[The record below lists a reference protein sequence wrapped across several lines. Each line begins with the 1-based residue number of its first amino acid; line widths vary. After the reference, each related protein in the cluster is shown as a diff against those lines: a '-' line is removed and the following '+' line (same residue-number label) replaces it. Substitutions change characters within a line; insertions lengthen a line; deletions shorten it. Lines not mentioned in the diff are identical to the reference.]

1 MRKGGGHMV
10 LSKNRIEI
18 GNSALL
24 VFVSN
29 DEEEASVKNCAEFP
43 FSLIAILLAISL
55 AILCPDGLA
64 QTQMVLVATGSTM
77 PAPLYVLWGDE
88 YHKMHP
94 ETQLRYLAVG
104 TSESANRVLS
114 GTGGDLGGGD
124 APIPEKQLKEAA
136 HAAVELPTVLVG
148 IAVFYNVPGSATS
161 IRLSGPVL
169 ANIYLGKTT
178 SWSDPEI
185 ARLNPDGKL
194 PDLPIKVL
202 HRTDGK
208 GSNYIFSDFLSKL
221 SPEFRAKVGKNVS
234 PKWPVGAAFSRCE
247 DLLASAAKMS
257 GAIGYAELRC
267 GEGSGLPIARIRNAA
282 GEFVKPSTKSISDA
296 ALAMESK
303 IRGDFRVSL
312 TNAPGKE
319 SYPIVSFTWFYVPV
333 HPQNRQRSHA
343 VNEYLSWVYASGQE
357 IAQAQGYAPLP
368 PSVLQKVRAK
378 VAALY

>member
-1 MRKGGGHMV
+1 MRKTFVLLSTVGALAVV
-10 LSKNRIEI
+10 LSQT
-18 GNSALL
+18 
-24 VFVSN
+24 
-29 DEEEASVKNCAEFP
+29 
-43 FSLIAILLAISL
+43 AIMLAISL
-55 AILCPDGLA
+55 TILSADGLA
-64 QTQMVLVATGSTM
+64 QTQMVLVTTGSTM
-77 PAPLYVLWGDE
+77 PEPLYVLWGDE
-88 YHKMHP
+88 YHKLHS

-104 TSESANRVLS
+104 TGESAKNVLS
-114 GTGGDLGGGD
+114 GAGDLGGGD

-136 HAAVELPTVLVG
+136 SAIVELPTILVG

-194 PDLPIKVL
+194 PNLPIKVL

-221 SPEFRAKVGKNVS
+221 SPDFRAKVGKNVS
-234 PKWPVGAAFSRCE
+234 PKWPVGAAFSRCQ
-247 DLLASAAKMS
+247 DLLSNVAKTS

-267 GEGSGLPIARIRNAA
+267 GEKSGLPIARIRNAV

-296 ALAMESK
+296 ALAMESTMTE
-303 IRGDFRVSL
+303 DFRASL

-319 SYPIVSFTWFYVPV
+319 SYPIVSFTWFYVPA
-333 HPQNRQRSHA
+333 HPQDLQRSHA
-343 VNEYLSWVYASGQE
+343 VKEYLSWVYASGQE

-368 PSVLQKVRAK
+368 PSVLQKVRAR
-378 VAALY
+378 VASLQ

>member
-1 MRKGGGHMV
+1 MV
-10 LSKNRIEI
+10 LLKNRVEI
-18 GNSALL
+18 GTSGLL

-29 DEEEASVKNCAEFP
+29 HEEQASLRNCANFA
-43 FSLIAILLAISL
+43 FSLTVILLAISL
-55 AILCPDGLA
+55 IIIFPDALA

-88 YHKMHP
+88 YHKLHP
-94 ETQLRYLAVG
+94 ETELRYLAVG
-104 TSESANRVLS
+104 TNESANRVLS

-124 APIPEKQLKEAA
+124 APIPEKRLKQAT

-148 IAVFYNVPGSATS
+148 IGVFYNVPGSATS

-169 ANIYLGKTT
+169 ADIYLGKTT

-185 ARLNPDGKL
+185 AKLNPDGKL

-221 SPEFRAKVGKNVS
+221 SPEFRAKVGKNIS
-234 PKWPVGAAFSRCE
+234 PKWPVGTAFSQCE
-247 DLLASAAKMS
+247 DLMANAAMTL

-267 GEGSGLPIARIRNAA
+267 GAKSGLSIARIRNAA
-282 GEFVKPSTKSISDA
+282 GEFVKPSMKSISDA

-303 IRGDFRVSL
+303 ITDDFRVSL

-333 HPQNRQRSHA
+333 HPQDLQRSRA

-357 IAQAQGYAPLP
+357 IAQAQGYDLLP

-378 VAALY
+378 VAALH

>member
-1 MRKGGGHMV
+1 M
-10 LSKNRIEI
+10 
-18 GNSALL
+18 
-24 VFVSN
+24 
-29 DEEEASVKNCAEFP
+29 KNCAEFA
-43 FSLIAILLAISL
+43 FSLAAILLAISL
-55 AILCPDGLA
+55 TILSPDGLA

-77 PAPLYVLWGDE
+77 PEPLYVLWGDE
-88 YHKMHP
+88 YHKLHP
-94 ETQLRYLAVG
+94 ETQFRYLAVG
-104 TSESANRVLS
+104 TSESANRVLA

-136 HAAVELPTVLVG
+136 YAAVELPTVLVG
-148 IAVFYNVPGSATS
+148 IAVFYNVPSSATS

-234 PKWPVGAAFSRCE
+234 PKWPVGTAFSRCQ
-247 DLLASAAKMS
+247 DLLANAAKTS

-267 GEGSGLPIARIRNAA
+267 GEKSGLSIARIRNAA
-282 GEFVKPSTKSISDA
+282 GEFVKPSTKSISDV

-303 IRGDFRVSL
+303 ITDDFRVSL

-333 HPQNRQRSHA
+333 HPQDLQRSHA
-343 VNEYLSWVYASGQE
+343 VKEYLSWVYVSGQE

-378 VAALY
+378 VAALH

>member
-1 MRKGGGHMV
+1 
-10 LSKNRIEI
+10 
-18 GNSALL
+18 LL
-24 VFVSN
+24 
-29 DEEEASVKNCAEFP
+29 KNCAEFA
-43 FSLIAILLAISL
+43 FSLTSMLLAVSL
-55 AILCPDGLA
+55 TVLPPDGLA
-64 QTQMVLVATGSTM
+64 QTQMVLVTTGSTM
-77 PAPLYVLWGDE
+77 LEPLYLSWGDE
-88 YHKMHP
+88 YHKLHP

-114 GTGGDLGGGD
+114 GAGDLGGGD

-178 SWSDPEI
+178 SWSDSEI
-185 ARLNPDGKL
+185 AKLNPDGKL

-234 PKWPVGAAFSRCE
+234 PKWPVGTAFSRCQ
-247 DLLASAAKMS
+247 DLLASAAKTS

-267 GEGSGLPIARIRNAA
+267 GERSGLPMARIRNAA
-282 GEFVKPSTKSISDA
+282 GEFVKPSTKSISDV
-296 ALAMESK
+296 ALAMESQMTD
-303 IRGDFRVSL
+303 DFRVSL

-319 SYPIVSFTWFYVPV
+319 SYPIVSFSWFYVPL
-333 HPQNRQRSHA
+333 HPQDLQRSRA
-343 VNEYLSWVYASGQE
+343 VNEYLSWIYASGQE

-378 VAALY
+378 VSALH

>member
-1 MRKGGGHMV
+1 LKT
-10 LSKNRIEI
+10 
-18 GNSALL
+18 
-24 VFVSN
+24 
-29 DEEEASVKNCAEFP
+29 CAEFA
-43 FSLIAILLAISL
+43 FFLTAMLLAISL
-55 AILCPDGLA
+55 SILSPDGLA
-64 QTQMVLVATGSTM
+64 QTQMVLVTTGSTM
-77 PAPLYVLWGDE
+77 PEPLYVLWGDE
-88 YHKMHP
+88 YHKVHP
-94 ETQLRYLAVG
+94 ETQVRYLAVG

-124 APIPEKQLKEAA
+124 APIPEGQLKQAA

-148 IAVFYNVPGSATS
+148 IAIFYNVPGSATS

-185 ARLNPDGKL
+185 AKLNPEGKL
-194 PDLPIKVL
+194 PELPIKVL

-234 PKWPVGAAFSRCE
+234 PKWPVGDAFSRCQ
-247 DLLASAAKMS
+247 DLLANASKTS

-267 GEGSGLPIARIRNAA
+267 GEKSALSIARIRNAA
-282 GEFVKPSTKSISDA
+282 GEFVKPSTKSISDV

-303 IRGDFRVSL
+303 MTDDFRVSL

-333 HPQNRQRSHA
+333 HPQDLQRSHA
-343 VNEYLSWVYASGQE
+343 LKEYLSWVYGSGQE

-378 VAALY
+378 VAALH

>member
-1 MRKGGGHMV
+1 
-10 LSKNRIEI
+10 L
-18 GNSALL
+18 
-24 VFVSN
+24 
-29 DEEEASVKNCAEFP
+29 KNCAEFVL
-43 FSLIAILLAISL
+43 SLTAILLPISSI
-55 AILCPDGLA
+55 ILSGDGLA
-64 QTQMVLVATGSTM
+64 QTQMVLVTTGSTM
-77 PAPLYVLWGDE
+77 PQPLYVLWGDE
-88 YHKMHP
+88 YHKLHP

-104 TSESANRVLS
+104 TSESAKNVLS
-114 GTGGDLGGGD
+114 GAGDLGGGD

-136 HAAVELPTVLVG
+136 YAAVELPTVLVG
-148 IAVFYNVPGSATS
+148 IAVFYNVPSSATS

-185 ARLNPDGKL
+185 AKLNPDGKL
-194 PDLPIKVL
+194 PDLSIKVL

-221 SPEFRAKVGKNVS
+221 SPEFRAKVGKDVS
-234 PKWPVGAAFSRCE
+234 PKWPVGAAFSRCQ

-282 GEFVKPSTKSISDA
+282 GEFVKPSTKSISDV

-303 IRGDFRVSL
+303 MTDDFRASL

-333 HPQNRQRSHA
+333 HRQDLQRSHA
-343 VNEYLSWVYASGQE
+343 VKEYLSWVYASGQE
-357 IAQAQGYAPLP
+357 IAQAQGYVALP
-368 PSVLQKVRAK
+368 PSVLQKVRAT
-378 VAALY
+378 VASLQ